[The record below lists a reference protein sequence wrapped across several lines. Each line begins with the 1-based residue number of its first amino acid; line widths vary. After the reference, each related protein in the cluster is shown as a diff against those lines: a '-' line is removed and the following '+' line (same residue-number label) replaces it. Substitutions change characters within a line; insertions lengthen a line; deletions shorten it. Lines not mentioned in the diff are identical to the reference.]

1 LCFGFR
7 LTQKVLANFFR
18 DVRRDGTGV
27 RLLFRDAVAGQK
39 VNDRFGLNLELAGQL
54 INSDLV
60 GVAQDFA
67 SSA

>member
-1 LCFGFR
+1 MCFGFR
-7 LTQKVLANFFR
+7 LTLKVLANFFR
-18 DVRRDGTGV
+18 DIHWDGAGV

>member
-7 LTQKVLANFFR
+7 LTLKVLANFFR
-18 DVRRDGTGV
+18 DVHRDGAGV